1 MALAEAMEED
11 GGAPGVEETTEGEE
25 TDEEEVGGGAW
36 IEWEVDGGAGR
47 AGTGGGRFGISPEGG
62 DGCLPLS
69 LSRSGLP
76 RCCTLRLDWLP
87 DGFCERSGLDD
98 EEESCLGFRGPP
110 PKLWQWW

>member
-1 MALAEAMEED
+1 MEEE
-11 GGAPGVEETTEGEE
+11 GGAPGVEETTDGEE

-36 IEWEVDGGAGR
+36 IEWDVGGGAGR
-47 AGTGGGRFGISPEGG
+47 AGTAGGKFDISPEGG
-62 DGCLPLS
+62 DVCRPLS
-69 LSRSGLP
+69 LSDRP

-98 EEESCLGFRGPP
+98 EEESCLGLRGP